1 MLNSLLLRT
10 KPMLAMNITPRSFRQ
25 LERLVRTHAIFP
37 PLPRMKRCFSDYY
50 RSVNWYFV
58 SLYVILQCLECLRQ
72 YIEYLQ

>member
-1 MLNSLLLRT
+1 MLNVLARPQLLFR
-10 KPMLAMNITPRSFRQ
+10 KAGGRRSFRQ